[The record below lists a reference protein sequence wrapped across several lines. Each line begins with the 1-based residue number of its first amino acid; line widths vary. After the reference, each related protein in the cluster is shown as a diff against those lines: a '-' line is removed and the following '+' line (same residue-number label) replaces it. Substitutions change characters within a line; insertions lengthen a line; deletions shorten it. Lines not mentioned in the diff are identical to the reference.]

1 MQDQNGAVVHE
12 LVIERL
18 IDAPV
23 AAVWR
28 AYTDHLGE
36 WFCPAPWRAEV
47 VAMDLRAGGRS
58 AVTMYGPDRE
68 VMPNE
73 GVYLE
78 VVPERRIVFTDAFTH
93 GWTPAGPFMV
103 GTFEFEPEG
112 ERTHYRGTA
121 RHWTAE
127 AKAQHEAMGF
137 AEGWAKVAEQW
148 EAVAKRIA
156 GHPAA

>member
-1 MQDQNGAVVHE
+1 MQDSNDAAAHE
-12 LVIERL
+12 LVTERL

-23 AAVWR
+23 EAVWR

-36 WFCPAPWRAEV
+36 WLCPAPWRAEV

-58 AVTMYGPDRE
+58 AVTMYGPEGE

-93 GWTPAGPFMV
+93 DWQPTGPFMV
-103 GTFEFEPEG
+103 GIFELEPEG
-112 ERTHYRGTA
+112 ERTRYRGIA

-127 AKAQHEAMGF
+127 AKTQHEAMGF
-137 AEGWAKVAEQW
+137 AEGWEKVAEQW

-156 GHPAA
+156 GQPA

>member
-1 MQDQNGAVVHE
+1 MQDQTDKPVHE
-12 LVIERL
+12 LVTERL

-58 AVTMYGPDRE
+58 AVTMYGPEGE
-68 VMPNE
+68 VQPNE

-78 VVPERRIVFTDAFTH
+78 VVPERRIVFTDAFTD
-93 GWTPAGPFMV
+93 GWKPAGPFMI
-103 GTFEFEPEG
+103 GIFEFEPEG
-112 ERTHYRGTA
+112 ERTRYRGTA

-127 AKAQHEAMGF
+127 ARNRHEAMGF
-137 AEGWAKVAEQW
+137 AEGWGKVAEQW
-148 EAVAKRIA
+148 EVVAKRI
-156 GHPAA
+156 GGRPAV

>member
-1 MQDQNGAVVHE
+1 MTDALHE
-12 LVIERL
+12 LTIERL

-23 AAVWR
+23 AAVWS

-47 VAMDLRAGGRS
+47 IAMDLRPGGRS
-58 AVTMYGPDRE
+58 AITMHGPDGQ

-78 VVPERRIVFTDAFTH
+78 VVPERRIVFTDAFRK
-93 GWTPAGPFMV
+93 GWMPQGPFMI
-103 GTFEFEPEG
+103 GFMDFAPEG
-112 ERTHYRGTA
+112 KRTRYRGGA

-127 AKAQHEAMGF
+127 ALDQHKAMGF
-137 AEGWAKVAEQW
+137 EAGWTTVAEQL

-156 GHPAA
+156 AR